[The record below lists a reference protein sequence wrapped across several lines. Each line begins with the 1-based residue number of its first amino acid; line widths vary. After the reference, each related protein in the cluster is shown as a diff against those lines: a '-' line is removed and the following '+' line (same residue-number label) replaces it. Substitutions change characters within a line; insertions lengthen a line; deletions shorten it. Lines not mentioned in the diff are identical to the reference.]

1 MHCECE
7 AYVLQKRMLNLQFTG
22 FGKRREHKLRGDI
35 LGQRPHGR
43 ILGHGGLQLRPPL
56 DIDILRQT
64 DPIQQCRG
72 STWRRCRREH
82 RSR

>member
-43 ILGHGGLQLRPPL
+43 ILPK
-56 DIDILRQT
+56 
-64 DPIQQCRG
+64 
-72 STWRRCRREH
+72 
-82 RSR
+82 RSRARPCRPAPCPVLDDACYRIIWKLNQGAPHP